1 MNTDFKANDR
11 QVAGTHYRHSV
22 QHWDYAAA
30 NGLDYFE
37 GQITKY
43 VTRWRKKHPTAAGRL
58 DDIQKALHFAEKF
71 AEVTADTR
79 RTLGVVNTAVRMEA
93 ARIAGQPQY
102 ASYIRAIDFC
112 AAQDMALAD
121 ASVIIALESFRI
133 RGGDYLNQAIEE
145 LRKLVEEG
153 ERALTHDP
161 RRAVDEAAVDRLAAA
176 MKDNLE
182 TKRLQG
188 RGGWETRPY
197 HEHLVAAGRHAG
209 LASRSMFSAQTTAI
223 VDSANYLAF
232 ALHTAEQA
240 MDGAP
245 GAGYVNQDR

>member
-11 QVAGTHYRHSV
+11 QVAGTHYRHAV

-43 VTRWRKKHPTAAGRL
+43 VTRWRKKHPTAKGRL

-71 AEVTADTR
+71 AEVTADTQ
-79 RTLGVVNTAVRMEA
+79 RTLGVVNTAVWVEA

-112 AAQDMALAD
+112 CAQDMCPTD

-145 LRKLVEEG
+145 LRALVVEAEK
-153 ERALTHDP
+153 ALTHDP
-161 RRAVDEAAVDRLAAA
+161 DKAVDEAAVDKLAAA
-176 MKDNLE
+176 MKESLE

-188 RGGWETRPY
+188 RTGWPTAPIEK
-197 HEHLVAAGRHAG
+197 LVESAGRH
-209 LASRSMFSAQTTAI
+209 TARAVLSVQPGSTPQPGSF
-223 VDSANYLAF
+223 VDAANYLAF
-232 ALHTAEQA
+232 AYDVAGRWPE
-240 MDGAP
+240 P
-245 GAGYVNQDR
+245 GKGYVDQD

>member
-1 MNTDFKANDR
+1 MNSVSKANER
-11 QVAGTHYRHSV
+11 QVAGTHYKGV
-22 QHWDYAAA
+22 AIQHWDYAAA

-43 VTRWRKKHPTAAGRL
+43 VARWRKKHPTAAGRL

-71 AEVTADTR
+71 AEVTSDTQ
-79 RTLGVVNTAVRMEA
+79 RTLGVINTAVWVEA

-112 AAQDMALAD
+112 AAQNMAPAD
-121 ASVIIALESFRI
+121 ASVIMALESFRI

-153 ERALTHDP
+153 ERAL
-161 RRAVDEAAVDRLAAA
+161 R
-176 MKDNLE
+176 
-182 TKRLQG
+182 
-188 RGGWETRPY
+188 
-197 HEHLVAAGRHAG
+197 
-209 LASRSMFSAQTTAI
+209 
-223 VDSANYLAF
+223 
-232 ALHTAEQA
+232 TAEQD

-245 GAGYVNQDR
+245 GAGYVNQD

>member
-1 MNTDFKANDR
+1 MRTDFKANER

-43 VTRWRKKHPTAAGRL
+43 VTRWRKKHLTAAGRL

-71 AEVTADTR
+71 AEVTADTQ
-79 RTLGVVNTAVRMEA
+79 RTLGVVNTAVWMEA

-112 AAQDMALAD
+112 AAQEMAPAD

-145 LRKLVEEG
+145 LKALVAEG
-153 ERALTHDP
+153 ERH
-161 RRAVDEAAVDRLAAA
+161 VQSEA
-176 MKDNLE
+176 
-182 TKRLQG
+182 G
-188 RGGWETRPY
+188 
-197 HEHLVAAGRHAG
+197 
-209 LASRSMFSAQTTAI
+209 
-223 VDSANYLAF
+223 
-232 ALHTAEQA
+232 
-240 MDGAP
+240 P

>member
-71 AEVTADTR
+71 AEVTADTQ
-79 RTLGVVNTAVRMEA
+79 RTLGVVNTAVWVEA

-112 AAQDMALAD
+112 AAQDMAPAD

-161 RRAVDEAAVDRLAAA
+161 RRAVDEAAVDALAAA

-182 TKRLQG
+182 VKRLQG

-209 LASRSMFSAQTTAI
+209 LASRSVFSVQNTAI

-232 ALHTAEQA
+232 ALHTAGQA
-240 MDGAP
+240 QDGAP